1 MSYDKMARAV
11 IQEIDEKVAQLQE
24 HLGTGSAKDFSDYH
38 SVCGEIKGL
47 LFVRRYLI
55 DLNKTMESSDE

>member
-1 MSYDKMARAV
+1 MDHEKMARAV

-24 HLGTGSAKDFSDYH
+24 HLGTGSLKEFSEYH
-38 SVCGEIKGL
+38 AVCGEIKGL
-47 LFVRRYLI
+47 LFVRRYLV